1 MRRPGQPTRSREGFS
16 TLEMLVVLAIVAILA
31 SIASWRL
38 SASRT
43 ASVDEL
49 SEALVSV
56 FGSARTR
63 AIIGGEPT
71 AVEIDVT
78 NGRIS
83 ASSASDVIIPQTIK
97 LEAVTA
103 AEVSEPGR
111 PHRILFLPDG
121 RSSGGKVMLQ
131 TNAETTT
138 IEVNWL
144 TGLSRQASEHDHAP

>member
-1 MRRPGQPTRSREGFS
+1 MRRPGQPARSREGFS
-16 TLEMLVVLAIVAILA
+16 TLEMLVVLAIVALLA
-31 SIASWRL
+31 SIASWQL

-49 SEALVSV
+49 SEALVNAFS
-56 FGSARTR
+56 SARTR
-63 AIIGGEPT
+63 AIIGGEAT

-83 ASSASDVIIPQTIK
+83 ASRGSDIIIPKTIK

-103 AEVSEPGR
+103 AEVGEPGR

-121 RSSGGKVMLQ
+121 TSSGGKVMLQ
-131 TNAETTT
+131 TTAGTTT

-144 TGLSRQASEHDHAP
+144 TGLSRQSSEHDHAP